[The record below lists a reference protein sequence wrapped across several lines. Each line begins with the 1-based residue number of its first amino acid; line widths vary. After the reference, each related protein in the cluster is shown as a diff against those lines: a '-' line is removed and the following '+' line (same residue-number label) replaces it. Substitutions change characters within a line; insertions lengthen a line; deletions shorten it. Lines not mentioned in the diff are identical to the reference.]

1 MTKVSDFFL
10 DFLRLALGG
19 VSDTGTEALRGKGTE
34 AQRHR
39 GTKGMSC
46 SLKQTLCL
54 LPLKT
59 LCAFVPVHFAPI

>member
-19 VSDTGTEALRGKGTE
+19 SEWDRALRGKGTE